1 MIVDLAI
8 DSENNFAV
16 VTDKRLGSSVWIGG
30 VIDLYQCNETTYQ
43 RRLLQDVHG

>member
-16 VTDKRLGSSVWIGG
+16 VTDKRLGSGVWIAREW
-30 VIDLYQCNETTYQ
+30 IS
-43 RRLLQDVHG
+43 H